1 MKNQYFLQRDGLK
14 KVDFEKTGKLFARSP
29 KGFSKAG
36 R

>member
-1 MKNQYFLQRDGLK
+1 MKNQDFLQRKGLK
-14 KVDFEKTGKLFARSP
+14 RVDFEKTDKLFARSP

>member
-1 MKNQYFLQRDGLK
+1 MNNQDFLQRKGLK
-14 KVDFEKTGKLFARSP
+14 RVDFEKIGKLFARSP